1 MMQSIGTI
9 VLGFV
14 ALVELG
20 VIAYILQINA
30 AERSKLLDRIQA
42 PEAPRMAAIADAF
55 PDPGRE
61 FPSADDVV
69 PTIPDSAWDD
79 DLQLINAQEYAS

>member
-1 MMQSIGTI
+1 MQAAGII
-9 VLGFV
+9 ALGIV

-30 AERSKLLDRIQA
+30 AERHKLLDRIQA

-79 DLQLINAQEYAS
+79 DLQLINAQEYDN